1 MRIPTIFAG
10 RRRHL
15 LLLLVG
21 NSVVQALVTIGTAL
35 LARAVFDRWL
45 TAPALQLSWE
55 FALIVAGF
63 ITLALS
69 AAGLRMRERI
79 DAEKLGQDYALRVR
93 KLLFKHL
100 TELAPRTLQQRS
112 RGGHLL
118 RFIGDLT
125 ALRQWVSLGVA
136 RLIVAALTTGITLSA
151 LAWINAPL
159 AALVASLLGMGALAA
174 LLSGRKMQAA
184 VAESRRCRAL
194 LAANISE
201 KIAVMPVVQA
211 FGQEPRERRRLA
223 QQGRRLCGAMIER
236 ATRVGRLRAIT
247 EATNGLAVAGVLV
260 LGALEV
266 SQGRASAGS
275 LVAALSVLG
284 MLTPALRDLGRIHE
298 YWSAYQVSRNK
309 IHAFLAIPGSNR
321 DQSQAQP
328 LPVSRGAIS
337 LNSICLN
344 GVFDTLQGEILG
356 GSRVAIVGAN
366 GVGKSTLISLIAGQQ
381 RPDSGKVLI
390 DGCDLRQASRASIR
404 RQIAL
409 VSPDLPLLRGTI
421 EYNVRYRWR
430 DAPDTEVAR
439 VCALCGVAELVAEL
453 PLGMQTRLSEGG
465 INLSQGQRQRIILA
479 RALLGDPKILLLDEV
494 DANLDARSGAL
505 LGRILAGF
513 AGTLLL
519 VSHRAERVRQ
529 MDTLLHLGNGGIMEQ
544 GDPVVLLSRPGPTKQ
559 LFSNELRVVA

>member
-35 LARAVFDRWL
+35 LVRTVFDGWL
-45 TAPALQLSWE
+45 TEQSLQLSWE
-55 FALIVAGF
+55 VALIVTGF

-79 DAEKLGQDYALRVR
+79 DAEKLGQDYALQVR

-136 RLIVAALTTGITLSA
+136 RLIVAALTTVITLIA
-151 LAWINAPL
+151 LAWINTPL
-159 AALVASLLGMGALAA
+159 AALVALLLGMGAMAA
-174 LLSGRKMQAA
+174 LISGRKMQAA
-184 VAESRRCRAL
+184 VVETRRCRAL

-201 KIAVMPVVQA
+201 KIAVMPVVQVC
-211 FGQEPRERRRLA
+211 GQEPRERRRLA
-223 QQGRRLCGAMIER
+223 QQGRRLSGAMIDR
-236 ATRVGRLRAIT
+236 ATQVGWLRAIT

-298 YWSAYQVSRNK
+298 YWSGYQVSRQK
-309 IHAFLAIPGSNR
+309 IRSFLAIPGSIC
-321 DQSQAQP
+321 DQPQAKP
-328 LPVSRGAIS
+328 LPVRRGAVR
-337 LNSICLN
+337 LNAIRLN
-344 GVFDTLQGEILG
+344 GAFEALQGEIQG

-366 GVGKSTLISLIAGQQ
+366 GAGKSTLFSLIARQL
-381 RPDSGKVLI
+381 RPDSGEVLI
-390 DGCDLRQASRASIR
+390 DGYDLEGASLASIR

-430 DAPDTEVAR
+430 DAPDAEVAR

-453 PLGMQTRLSEGG
+453 PRGMQTRLSEGG
-465 INLSQGQRQRIILA
+465 VNLSLGQRQRIILA
-479 RALLGDPKILLLDEV
+479 RALLGDPKVLLLDEV
-494 DANLDARSGAL
+494 DANLDASSMAL
-505 LGRILAGF
+505 LDRILAGF
-513 AGTLLL
+513 KGTLLL
-519 VSHRAERVRQ
+519 ASHRAERIRK
-529 MDTLLHLGNGGIMEQ
+529 MDGLWHLGNGGIIEQ
-544 GDPVVLLSRPGPTKQ
+544 GDPVVLLSRPGPTRQ